1 MSNPF
6 AARQVPLMTVWLK
19 PRSYCLRVQIEL
31 QSYISTPHSSRLV
44 TRERY
49 GILRCEL
56 PEFNDR

>member
-1 MSNPF
+1 
-6 AARQVPLMTVWLK
+6 MTVWLK